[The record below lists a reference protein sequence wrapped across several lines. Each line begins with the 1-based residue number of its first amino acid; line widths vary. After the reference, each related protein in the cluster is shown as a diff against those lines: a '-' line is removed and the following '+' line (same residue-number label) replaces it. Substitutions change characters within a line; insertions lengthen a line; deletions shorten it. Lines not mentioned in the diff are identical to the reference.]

1 MELKDTIELMQSEDY
16 KDRFKAEYF
25 QLKIRYDKLKE
36 MLNKWDNG
44 QLDFKPTCP
53 RDIYAAQ
60 IECMRLY
67 LTFLEARADI
77 EKVDI
82 SDLKKSKTCKK
93 KAIISSELRSGMPV
107 IMPTLQVYEEDENG
121 NKSIPCNIPELSLE
135 VFGQPQISRLLN
147 TEDNIITID
156 GDFIA
161 INGTTTDISAKTL
174 KVYNAKIAS
183 EKHDTFELI
192 L

>member
-25 QLKIRYDKLKE
+25 QLKIRYDKLKA
-36 MLNKWDNG
+36 MLDKWDNG
-44 QLDFKPTCP
+44 QLNFKPTCP
-53 RDIYAAQ
+53 RNIYDDQ
-60 IECMRLY
+60 IASMKSY
-67 LTFLEARADI
+67 LRTLENRASI
-77 EKVDI
+77 ENVDI
-82 SDLKKSKTCKK
+82 TDSKEYETCKK
-93 KAIISSELRSGMPV
+93 KAIISTKIFSNNVVAPL
-107 IMPTLQVYEEDENG
+107 LNVYEEDDNG
-121 NKSIPCNIPELSLE
+121 TRYVPLVIPELPLE
-135 VFGQPQISRLLN
+135 IFGQPQISRLLN

-174 KVYNAKIAS
+174 KLYNDKLAS
-183 EKHDTFELI
+183 EKHDVFELK